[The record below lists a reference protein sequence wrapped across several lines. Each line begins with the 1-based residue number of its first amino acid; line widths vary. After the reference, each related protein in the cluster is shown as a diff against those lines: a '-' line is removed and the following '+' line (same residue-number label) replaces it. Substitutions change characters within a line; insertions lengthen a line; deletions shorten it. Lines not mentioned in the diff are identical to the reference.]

1 VRLLQCGGIPLALIA
16 ILSGAHAAQT
26 PLAAS
31 LRVTVDGITPAGGN
45 LIVGIYD
52 EATIALAS
60 DAPLFRQ
67 SVPNVRGSATLVF
80 NRLPPG
86 TYVLKALQDVN
97 RDGRAE
103 AGEPV
108 AVSNG
113 VASGNFEAAAIV
125 LQPGENAAT
134 LHLH

>member
-1 VRLLQCGGIPLALIA
+1 
-16 ILSGAHAAQT
+16 
-26 PLAAS
+26 
-31 LRVTVDGITPAGGN
+31 
-45 LIVGIYD
+45 
-52 EATIALAS
+52 
-60 DAPLFRQ
+60 
-67 SVPNVRGSATLVF
+67 VRGSATLVF